1 MKEVLIN
8 STSQEVRAAIV
19 EEGELVEFMV
29 ERAATRRL
37 VGDIYLGRVN
47 AILPGIQAAF
57 VDIGYEKAGFLHA
70 SDLVPDAEGM
80 EGDVDVDD
88 DDDSRHGRGRGR
100 DEEEDGDAHGD
111 RGGRGDHRRGG
122 NGRDRGGRGDDRG
135 GRGRGREPRE
145 RPAVQPIEKMLTKGQ
160 EVLVQVTKEAIGTKG
175 PRLTT
180 QVSLP
185 GRHVV
190 YMPNSDYLGISRR
203 IESRQERTRLRQLI
217 SKKKPPNCAV
227 IARTACEG
235 VEDKQIVADINYLH
249 KLWQEIR
256 RRAEKAQA
264 PELVHEEVGMVV
276 GMVRDLIA
284 EDIDKIWMDNEREYR
299 RLVRHLRQVSP
310 ELASRTL
317 LFRDKSPI
325 FEKYNIENEIEK
337 TLERKVWLKKGG
349 YLVFDQTEA
358 MVVVDVNTGRFV
370 GKRDQEETILE
381 TNLLAAREVPRQLR
395 LRDIGGIIVI
405 DFIDMESEG
414 NKKKVLTELRNH
426 LRRDRS
432 RAKAFAISDLG
443 LVEISRKRVR
453 PSLLHFLSEE
463 CPYCRG
469 TGKVL
474 SFDTLANKVE
484 RQIHRIGQRTKERRI
499 QLRVN
504 TSFGVFLEEQRAV
517 MLDGLEKQY
526 RMRIEIQD
534 DPRLHRE
541 DFKLVSLSN
550 FRDLVAEAGE
560 SEGDARR
567 AHR

>member
-1 MKEVLIN
+1 MKEILIN
-8 STSQEVRAAIV
+8 STSLEVRAAIV
-19 EEGELVEFMV
+19 EVGELVEFMV
-29 ERAATRRL
+29 ERAQTRRL
-37 VGDIYLGRVN
+37 VGDVYLGRVN

-70 SDLVPDAEGM
+70 SDLVPDTESLEM
-80 EGDVDVDD
+80 EGGVDFDD
-88 DDDSRHGRGRGR
+88 DAPRRGGRDERGNDDGDRDDYRGGRDERGRG
-100 DEEEDGDAHGD
+100 D
-111 RGGRGDHRRGG
+111 R
-122 NGRDRGGRGDDRG
+122 DRG
-135 GRGRGREPRE
+135 GRGRGGRPPRE
-145 RPAVQPIEKMLTKGQ
+145 RAPVQPIEKMLTKGQ

-180 QVSLP
+180 QISLP

-190 YMPNSDYLGISRR
+190 YMPNSEYLGISRR

-217 SKKKPPNCAV
+217 AKKKPANCAI

-235 VEDKQIVADINYLH
+235 VEDKHIVSDINYLH
-249 KLWQEIR
+249 KLWTEIK

-276 GMVRDLIA
+276 GMIRDLLA
-284 EDIDKIWMDNEREYR
+284 DDIDKIWMDNEKEYR
-299 RLVRHLRQVSP
+299 RLVRALRQASP
-310 ELASRTL
+310 DLASRTH

-358 MVVVDVNTGRFV
+358 LVAIDVNTGRFV

-381 TNLLAAREVPRQLR
+381 TNLLAAREIPRQLR

-405 DFIDMESEG
+405 DFIDMESEA
-414 NKKKVLTELRNH
+414 NKKKVLAELRHH
-426 LRRDRS
+426 LRKDRS
-432 RAKAFAISDLG
+432 RSKAFAVSDLG
-443 LVEISRKRVR
+443 LVEVSRKRVR
-453 PSLLHFLSEE
+453 PSLLHFFSEE
-463 CPYCRG
+463 CPYCKG

-474 SFDTLANKVE
+474 SFDTLANKIE
-484 RQIHRIGQRTKERRI
+484 RQIHKIGQRTKERRI
-499 QLRVN
+499 QIRVN
-504 TSFGVFLEEQRAV
+504 TSFAVFLDEQRGA
-517 MLDGLEKQY
+517 MLDSLEKQY

-541 DFKLVSLSN
+541 DFKLVSLSS
-550 FRDLVAEAGE
+550 FRDLAAEAG
-560 SEGDARR
+560 
-567 AHR
+567 

>member
-80 EGDVDVDD
+80 EGEVEVDEEDYGRRRGRNRDD
-88 DDDSRHGRGRGR
+88 DDDHN
-100 DEEEDGDAHGD
+100 HGD
-111 RGGRGDHRRGG
+111 ERGGRRDDHRRGG
-122 NGRDRGGRGDDRG
+122 NGRDRGGRDDRGGRGDDRG
-135 GRGRGREPRE
+135 GRGRGGRENRE
-145 RPAVQPIEKMLTKGQ
+145 RPTVQPIEKMLTKGQ

-203 IESRQERTRLRQLI
+203 IESRQERTRLRTLI

-249 KLWQEIR
+249 KLWQEVR

-276 GMVRDLIA
+276 GMVRDLLA

-310 ELASRTL
+310 ELASRTH
-317 LFRDKSPI
+317 LFREKSPI

-405 DFIDMESEG
+405 DFIDMESEA

-484 RQIHRIGQRTKERRI
+484 RQIHRIGQRTKERRV

-504 TSFGVFLEEQRAV
+504 TSFGVFLEEQRAG
-517 MLDGLEKQY
+517 MLDSLEKQY

-550 FRDLVAEAGE
+550 FRDLVAEAG
-560 SEGDARR
+560 
-567 AHR
+567 

>member
-70 SDLVPDAEGM
+70 SDLVADTESM
-80 EGDVDVDD
+80 EGDVDVDEDEDNGRRGRGPDREESDERD
-88 DDDSRHGRGRGR
+88 DRGGHRNDHRRDRNGRGR
-100 DEEEDGDAHGD
+100 
-111 RGGRGDHRRGG
+111 
-122 NGRDRGGRGDDRG
+122 DDRG
-135 GRGRGREPRE
+135 GRGGDRGRREMRE
-145 RPAVQPIEKMLTKGQ
+145 RPPVQPIEKMLTKGQ

-180 QVSLP
+180 QVSIP

-203 IESRQERTRLRQLI
+203 IESRQERARLRQLI

-249 KLWQEIR
+249 KLWQEVR
-256 RRAEKAQA
+256 RRADKAQA
-264 PELVHEEVGMVV
+264 PELVHEEVGMLV
-276 GMVRDLIA
+276 GMIRDLLA

-310 ELASRTL
+310 ELAARTH

-405 DFIDMESEG
+405 DFIDMESEA

-469 TGKVL
+469 TGKVF

-484 RQIHRIGQRTKERRI
+484 RQVHRIGQRTKERRI

-504 TSFGVFLEEQRAV
+504 TSFGVFLEEQRGA
-517 MLDGLEKQY
+517 MLESLEKQY

-550 FRDLVAEAGE
+550 FRDLVAEAG
-560 SEGDARR
+560 
-567 AHR
+567 

>member
-70 SDLVPDAEGM
+70 SDLVPDTESFEMEGM
-80 EGDVDVDD
+80 EEEEN
-88 DDDSRHGRGRGR
+88 GRRGR
-100 DEEEDGDAHGD
+100 DRRDRDDDEGRDD
-111 RGGRGDHRRGG
+111 RGGRREGQRGN

-135 GRGRGREPRE
+135 GRGGDRGDRGRGRENRE
-145 RPAVQPIEKMLTKGQ
+145 RPPVQPIEKMLTKGQ

-203 IESRQERTRLRQLI
+203 IESRQERARLRQLI

-276 GMVRDLIA
+276 GMVRDLLA

-317 LFRDKSPI
+317 LFRDKNPI

-405 DFIDMESEG
+405 DFIDMESEA

-484 RQIHRIGQRTKERRI
+484 RQIHRIGQRTKERRV

-504 TSFGVFLEEQRAV
+504 TSFGVFLEEHRAS
-517 MLDGLEKQY
+517 MLESLEKQY

-550 FRDLVAEAGE
+550 FRDLVAEA
-560 SEGDARR
+560 S
-567 AHR
+567 

>member
-70 SDLVPDAEGM
+70 SDLVPDTESM
-80 EGDVDVDD
+80 EGEVDVDD
-88 DDDSRHGRGRGR
+88 DEDHGRRGRGR
-100 DEEEDGDAHGD
+100 DRDEEEDRNDRNDRNGRRDD
-111 RGGRGDHRRGG
+111 NRRGGRGRD
-122 NGRDRGGRGDDRG
+122 DRGGRGDDRG
-135 GRGRGREPRE
+135 GRGGRREPRD
-145 RPAVQPIEKMLTKGQ
+145 RPPVQPIEKMLTKGQ

-203 IESRQERTRLRQLI
+203 IESRQERARLRTLI

-317 LFRDKSPI
+317 LFREKSPI

-405 DFIDMESEG
+405 DFIDMESEA

-432 RAKAFAISDLG
+432 RAKAFAVSDLG
-443 LVEISRKRVR
+443 LVEVSRKRVR

-474 SFDTLANKVE
+474 SFDTLANKIE

-504 TSFGVFLEEQRAV
+504 TSFGVFLEEQRGA
-517 MLDGLEKQY
+517 MLESLEKQY

-550 FRDLVAEAGE
+550 FRDLVAEAG
-560 SEGDARR
+560 
-567 AHR
+567 

>member
-8 STSQEVRAAIV
+8 STSQEVRVAIV
-19 EEGELVEFMV
+19 EDGELVEFMV

-80 EGDVDVDD
+80 EGEVDVDD
-88 DDDSRHGRGRGR
+88 NGRRGGRDHDDDDDRDEGGRGRGR
-100 DEEEDGDAHGD
+100 DDRNGRDRGRDD
-111 RGGRGDHRRGG
+111 RGGRGRD
-122 NGRDRGGRGDDRG
+122 DRGGRGDDRG
-135 GRGRGREPRE
+135 GRGRREPRE
-145 RPAVQPIEKMLTKGQ
+145 RPTVQPIEKMLTKGQ

-203 IESRQERTRLRQLI
+203 IESRQERARLRQLI
-217 SKKKPPNCAV
+217 TKKKPPNCAI

-235 VEDKQIVADINYLH
+235 VEDKQIVADISYLH

-276 GMVRDLIA
+276 GMLRDLLA
-284 EDIDKIWMDNEREYR
+284 DDIDKIWMDNDREYR
-299 RLVRHLRQVSP
+299 RLVRHLRQESP
-310 ELASRTL
+310 DLAARTNMH
-317 LFRDKSPI
+317 REKASI
-325 FEKYNIENEIEK
+325 FDKYNIENEIAK

-358 MVVVDVNTGRFV
+358 MVVIDVNTGRFV

-426 LRRDRS
+426 LRKDRS
-432 RAKAFAISDLG
+432 RAKAFAVSDLG
-443 LVEISRKRVR
+443 LVEVSRKRVR

-484 RQIHRIGQRTKERRI
+484 RQIHRIGQRTKERRV

-504 TSFGVFLEEQRAV
+504 TSFGVFLEEQRAA
-517 MLDGLEKQY
+517 MLHGLEKQY

-550 FRDLVAEAGE
+550 FRDLVAEAG
-560 SEGDARR
+560 
-567 AHR
+567 

>member
-70 SDLVPDAEGM
+70 SDLVADTESM
-80 EGDVDVDD
+80 EGDVDVDEDEDNGRRGRGPDREESDERD
-88 DDDSRHGRGRGR
+88 DRGGHRNDHRRDRNGRGR
-100 DEEEDGDAHGD
+100 
-111 RGGRGDHRRGG
+111 
-122 NGRDRGGRGDDRG
+122 DDRG
-135 GRGRGREPRE
+135 GRGGDRGRREMRE
-145 RPAVQPIEKMLTKGQ
+145 RPPVQPIEKMLTKGQ

-180 QVSLP
+180 QVSIP

-203 IESRQERTRLRQLI
+203 IESRQERARLRQLI

-249 KLWQEIR
+249 KLWQEVR
-256 RRAEKAQA
+256 RRADKAQA

-276 GMVRDLIA
+276 GMIRDLLA

-310 ELASRTL
+310 ELAARTH

-405 DFIDMESEG
+405 DFIDMESEA

-469 TGKVL
+469 TGKVF

-484 RQIHRIGQRTKERRI
+484 RQVHRIGQRTKERRI

-504 TSFGVFLEEQRAV
+504 TSFGVFLEEQRGA
-517 MLDGLEKQY
+517 MLESLEKQY

-541 DFKLVSLSN
+541 DFKLVSLST
-550 FRDLVAEAGE
+550 FRDLVAEAG
-560 SEGDARR
+560 
-567 AHR
+567 

>member
-70 SDLVPDAEGM
+70 SDLVPDTESM

-88 DDDSRHGRGRGR
+88 EDNGRHGRGHDDDDEGEGDRNGR
-100 DEEEDGDAHGD
+100 RDSHR
-111 RGGRGDHRRGG
+111 RGGRGR
-122 NGRDRGGRGDDRG
+122 DDRG
-135 GRGRGREPRE
+135 GRGGGGRRDNRE
-145 RPAVQPIEKMLTKGQ
+145 RPPVQPIEKMLTKGQ

-405 DFIDMESEG
+405 DFIDMESEA

-504 TSFGVFLEEQRAV
+504 TSFGVFLEEQRAA

>member
-19 EEGELVEFMV
+19 EDGELVEFMV

-37 VGDIYLGRVN
+37 VGDVYLGRVN

-70 SDLVPDAEGM
+70 GDLVPDTESLEMDG
-80 EGDVDVDD
+80 GVDVDED
-88 DDDSRHGRGRGR
+88 DHHGGRGRGRGR
-100 DEEEDGDAHGD
+100 DDEDDRDDRGDRGD

-122 NGRDRGGRGDDRG
+122 NGRGRGGPDDRGDRGRGGRRDSRDRA
-135 GRGRGREPRE
+135 P
-145 RPAVQPIEKMLTKGQ
+145 VQPIEKMLTKGQ

-180 QVSLP
+180 QISIP

-203 IESRQERTRLRQLI
+203 IESRQERARLRQLI

-299 RLVRHLRQVSP
+299 RLVRHLRQVAP
-310 ELASRTL
+310 ELASRTQ
-317 LFRDKSPI
+317 LFREKSPI
-325 FEKYNIENEIEK
+325 FDKYNIENEIEK

-358 MVVVDVNTGRFV
+358 MVVIDVNTGRFV

-405 DFIDMESEG
+405 DFIDMESEA

-432 RAKAFAISDLG
+432 RAKAFAVSDLG
-443 LVEISRKRVR
+443 LVEVSRKRVR

-474 SFDTLANKVE
+474 SFDTLANKIE

-504 TSFGVFLEEQRAV
+504 TSFGVFLEEQRAG

-550 FRDLVAEAGE
+550 FRDLVAEAG
-560 SEGDARR
+560 
-567 AHR
+567 

>member
-70 SDLVPDAEGM
+70 SDLVADTESR
-80 EGDVDVDD
+80 EGDVDVDEDEDNGRRGRGPDREESDERD
-88 DDDSRHGRGRGR
+88 DRGGHRNDHRRDRNGRGR
-100 DEEEDGDAHGD
+100 
-111 RGGRGDHRRGG
+111 
-122 NGRDRGGRGDDRG
+122 DDRG
-135 GRGRGREPRE
+135 GRGGDRGRREMRE
-145 RPAVQPIEKMLTKGQ
+145 RPPVQPIEKMLTKGQ

-180 QVSLP
+180 QVSIP

-203 IESRQERTRLRQLI
+203 IESRQERARLRQLI

-249 KLWQEIR
+249 KLWQEVR
-256 RRAEKAQA
+256 RRADKAQA

-276 GMVRDLIA
+276 GMIRDLLA

-310 ELASRTL
+310 ELAARTH

-405 DFIDMESEG
+405 DFIDMESEA

-469 TGKVL
+469 TGKVF

-484 RQIHRIGQRTKERRI
+484 RQVHRIGQRTKERRI

-504 TSFGVFLEEQRAV
+504 TSFGVFLEEQRGA
-517 MLDGLEKQY
+517 MLESLEKQY

-550 FRDLVAEAGE
+550 FRDLVAEAG
-560 SEGDARR
+560 
-567 AHR
+567 